1 MTDTTTDP
9 PLVTLQAPRDAVPHD
24 RPTGRYYQPDDKG
37 QVQAWDFEVPTLL
50 AQGYTPLPEK
60 KSKKA
65 E

>member
-1 MTDTTTDP
+1 
-9 PLVTLQAPRDAVPHD
+9 VPHD